1 MRLFLLF
8 IALFITNLSY
18 AQQNVSGTVKDDTG
32 ETIPGATILELNSS
46 NGVVTDIDGNFTISV
61 SGSEAVLRI
70 SFLGYETQ
78 EITVGAR
85 SVIDV
90 TLATDL
96 QELEEVVVVGYG
108 TVRKLVSVFPSV
120 PFLFCVLLLFF
131 YEIDKK
137 MESKIEIDLKSKR

>member
-96 QELEEVVVVGYG
+96 QE
-108 TVRKLVSVFPSV
+108 
-120 PFLFCVLLLFF
+120 
-131 YEIDKK
+131 
-137 MESKIEIDLKSKR
+137 